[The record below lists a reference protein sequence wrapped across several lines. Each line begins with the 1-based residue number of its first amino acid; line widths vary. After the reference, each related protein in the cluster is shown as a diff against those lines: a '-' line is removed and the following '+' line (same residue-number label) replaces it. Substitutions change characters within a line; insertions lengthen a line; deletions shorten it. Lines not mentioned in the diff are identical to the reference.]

1 MERERNR
8 FKGPD
13 TDSKKAEER
22 RTESNRVGTRD
33 ASFERRGG
41 KENSGT
47 EQPED
52 RTMGT
57 LRSHT

>member
-41 KENSGT
+41 KEISAPNSLRT
-47 EQPED
+47 ELWE
-52 RTMGT
+52 
-57 LRSHT
+57 L